1 MGHPAARYGVSG
13 LYGTHLCIELLE
25 TSGKMQVLRL
35 RCAPLRM
42 TNYEGSRENKI
53 ACVYHNC
60 GTVHL
65 MIFRLNSSSGHPLY
79 LQLMEQVRHA
89 VETGVLQDGDQMPG
103 IRTLAEELVISHNTV
118 AKAYTELEHEGLL
131 ELRHG
136 SGAFIAAPRGARSR
150 ATKLLEAQGKVR
162 EVVEE
167 LRGDGFAQDEIRR
180 LFEAQLMQ
188 TGTVARRS

>member
-1 MGHPAARYGVSG
+1 
-13 LYGTHLCIELLE
+13 
-25 TSGKMQVLRL
+25 
-35 RCAPLRM
+35 
-42 TNYEGSRENKI
+42 
-53 ACVYHNC
+53 
-60 GTVHL
+60 

-136 SGAFIAAPRGARSR
+136 SGAFISAPRGAKSR

-162 EVVEE
+162 DVVEE
-167 LRGDGFAQDEIRR
+167 LRSDGFAQDEIRR
-180 LFEAQLMQ
+180 LFESQLMH
-188 TGTVARRS
+188 TSTVGRRS